1 MPLITGA
8 VVSGALRQGRV
19 MTHVNFAWATVIERR
34 FGLNI
39 FNCSG
44 AVTCESNP
52 MDILRSAY

>member
-8 VVSGALRQGRV
+8 VVSGALRRRV
-19 MTHVNFAWATVIERR
+19 MTHVNLAWATVIERR
-34 FGLNI
+34 LGLNI

-52 MDILRSAY
+52 MDILRLAY